1 MRRLLIIAPLALL
14 TACGTPQEQCIG
26 RVTRDIRVLDRLIVE
41 TRTNVGRG
49 YAMEEFT
56 VVLPQWERCPQ
67 QLDSEGRPLPPQ
79 MCLEDRVETRTRP
92 VAIDIE
98 AEKAKLNSMLDK
110 RDQLTR
116 EAEGAIAQCRVQY
129 PE

>member
-1 MRRLLIIAPLALL
+1 MRRLMILAPLAVL

-26 RVTRDIRVLDRLIVE
+26 RVTRDIRVLDRLIEE

-49 YAMEEFT
+49 YAMEEYT
-56 VVLPQWERCPQ
+56 VTFPEWERCPQ
-67 QLDSEGRPLPPQ
+67 EFDSAGQPLPPQ
-79 MCLEDRVETRTRP
+79 MCLEERVETRKRP
-92 VAIDIE
+92 VAIDLT
-98 AEKAKLNSMLDK
+98 AETAKLNSMLDK
-110 RDQLTR
+110 RDQLSR